1 MRKEGKAKEKV
12 KERRSS
18 PGPPPLR
25 ATRPRRLPRRLPRRS
40 PLRHPR
46 WPRARRRYVG
56 PAGCRF
62 PWDQPWPRQS
72 SAANST
78 CAMADAS
85 VAGGLDFAVV
95 DLDGGFHHFLHL
107 SGKGLSQQCFPHCY
121 ERRRPGNP
129 FSNRK
134 DSSLNP
140 LRFKQQ
146 ERINGR
152 GNFFNRKV
160 WSTGY
165 RTSDRLRTV
174 VQRKSID
181 PSTGASPI
189 QRDGSKFRCKKKNMD
204 IKIKTN
210 HS

>member
-85 VAGGLDFAVV
+85 
-95 DLDGGFHHFLHL
+95 
-107 SGKGLSQQCFPHCY
+107 Y

>member
-85 VAGGLDFAVV
+85 
-95 DLDGGFHHFLHL
+95 
-107 SGKGLSQQCFPHCY
+107 Y

-160 WSTGY
+160 WIHVTTSQQATEPAIVYVQSYRGSPLIRPQERPLSSETGQN
-165 RTSDRLRTV
+165 SDAR
-174 VQRKSID
+174 RK
-181 PSTGASPI
+181 TW
-189 QRDGSKFRCKKKNMD
+189 
-204 IKIKTN
+204 T
-210 HS
+210 

>member
-146 ERINGR
+146 ERQQATEPAIVYVQSYR
-152 GNFFNRKV
+152 GSPLIRPQERPLSSETGQNSDARRKT
-160 WSTGY
+160 WT
-165 RTSDRLRTV
+165 
-174 VQRKSID
+174 
-181 PSTGASPI
+181 
-189 QRDGSKFRCKKKNMD
+189 
-204 IKIKTN
+204 
-210 HS
+210 